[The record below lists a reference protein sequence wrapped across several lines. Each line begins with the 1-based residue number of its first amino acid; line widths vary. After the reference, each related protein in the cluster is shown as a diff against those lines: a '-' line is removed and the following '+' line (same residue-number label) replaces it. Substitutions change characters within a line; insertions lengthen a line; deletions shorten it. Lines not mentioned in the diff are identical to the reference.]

1 MSTNTCGAVTD
12 DPYYYAYNAYPG
24 FQYQIVQFA
33 TVLASKTGMAIAGRT
48 TNCKAVNPTGCTN
61 DIGAFVMLYNEIEL
75 QKSEPD
81 TIFVMSHVTT
91 PHGEVGVTGFLA
103 IKLFQRIWEQEAFV
117 EAFVVFET
125 VDKSL
130 VAARVVQETMT
141 ILTFNNP
148 AKPVCNFD
156 QSQLVMSA
164 VKDFSLVVNHCE
176 SDEIVVYA
184 V

>member
-1 MSTNTCGAVTD
+1 MKFTFNPSSRKGRTKALLVCWGLMSAMMAPLMAQTYTFEHMSTNTCGAVTH

-81 TIFVMSHVTT
+81 KIFVMSHVTT

-103 IKLFQRIWEQEAFV
+103 IKL
-117 EAFVVFET
+117 
-125 VDKSL
+125 
-130 VAARVVQETMT
+130 
-141 ILTFNNP
+141 
-148 AKPVCNFD
+148 
-156 QSQLVMSA
+156 
-164 VKDFSLVVNHCE
+164 
-176 SDEIVVYA
+176 
-184 V
+184 